1 MKKNSLSL
9 SVLAAALVLAGCDG
23 KTQSINAIS
32 CDNPQIKINAIGN
45 IAKSAWDSLTDK
57 QKSFFKNYDDF
68 VKQNHITL
76 SFKHE
81 RKADSAIPGEYD
93 GPDNKFCVFSYKA
106 LPVLNEGKAIDDE
119 FTAKLSKADDGS
131 AFIIANPKQMK
142 FAKSIDVKP
151 TTEQSA
157 FDEFVNGEQRREY
170 AQQQSELSDKA
181 KTYRTVPLS
190 DYHYVSSEQ
199 LKLAYVANNPQLSD
213 DKKMTLLSDKY
224 RNSADQFT
232 KNDLVKSDLPRLL
245 AQAEKY
251 KAVRYIKYIVS
262 DTASK
267 PAGIPVDAVY
277 LTEHPSEVDGSFY
290 LPEKYD
296 LTHKTFSVEK
306 GMGCEASGHLR
317 YSGFNITSFS
327 NAYAVIVPK
336 ENVLLDC
343 KASPTD
349 EAQAREWSKI
359 FTGGNT
365 SFYQIM
371 YVAID
376 DWKPYR
382 ENGMVRNNVRSF
394 LTHVDFHY
402 IGINGTSDLIS
413 GQIN

>member
-32 CDNPQIKINAIGN
+32 CDNPQIKINAIEN

-106 LPVLNEGKAIDDE
+106 LPVLNKGKEIDDE

-131 AFIIANPKQMK
+131 AFIVANPKQMK
-142 FAKSIDVKP
+142 FAKSSDAKP
-151 TTEQSA
+151 TTEQTA
-157 FDEFVNGEQRREY
+157 FDAFVNGEQRREY

-181 KTYRTVPLS
+181 KTYRTVPLN

-199 LKLAYVANNPQLSD
+199 LKLAYVANNPHLSD
-213 DKKMTLLSDKY
+213 DEKMTLLSDKY

-245 AQAEKY
+245 AQAEQY
-251 KAVRYIKYIVS
+251 KTVRYIKYIVS

-267 PAGIPVDAVY
+267 PAGIPADAVY
-277 LTEHPSEVDGSFY
+277 LNEHPSEVDSPFY
-290 LPEKYD
+290 LPQKYD
-296 LTHKTFSVEK
+296 FEDKTFSVEK
-306 GMGCEASGHLR
+306 GIGCEASGHMR
-317 YSGFNITSFS
+317 YSGFNITIFS

-336 ENVLLDC
+336 ENVLLAC
-343 KASPTD
+343 TARPAD
-349 EAQAREWSKI
+349 ETQARQWSKV
-359 FTGGNT
+359 FSSGNT

-382 ENGMVRNNVRSF
+382 ENGLVRNNVRSF
-394 LTHVDFHY
+394 LTHVDFHFT
-402 IGINGTSDLIS
+402 GINGTSDLIS